1 MLILAV
7 DDDADDLELFRDAL
21 RHIDP
26 SIKLMTATNGEE
38 ALSFLSKDTM
48 VSPDLIFLDIN
59 MPRIDGRE
67 CLKFIKSENFL
78 KRIPVI
84 MLSTTVSAE
93 DKEAFKKQGASF
105 ITKESTFEA
114 QVESLTR
121 VLKALESDSV
131 SQGNSLSAYFFSDRE

>member
-7 DDDADDLELFRDAL
+7 DDDPDDLELFRDAL

-38 ALSFLSKDTM
+38 ALRFLSKDTM

-59 MPRIDGRE
+59 MPKIDGRE

-78 KRIPVI
+78 RRIPVI

-93 DKEAFKKQGASF
+93 DKEAFKKHGASF

-114 QVESLTR
+114 QVESLMR
-121 VLKALESDSV
+121 VLKSVESDSV
-131 SQGNSLSAYFFSDRE
+131 SEGNWSAYFFSDRE